1 MMTRCAEFSVTSIW
15 LKHGWAE
22 GEARRFGR
30 DIALRC
36 PDGAARRPYQLIQA
50 HKNNSSKKPY
60 RAGQSLAA
68 PPSRAAQ
75 VFSSFLKN
83 CARCERTLSVSGSF
97 SILAQLLYSAGTQLD
112 SLSGLAPRKS
122 RIDRRSSIGFLC
134 RSSKK

>member
-1 MMTRCAEFSVTSIW
+1 MMRCGEFSVTLIW

-36 PDGAARRPYQLIQA
+36 PDGAARRPYQLIQS

-68 PPSRAAQ
+68 PPSRDAQ

-83 CARCERTLSVSGSF
+83 CARCDRTLSVSGSF
-97 SILAQLLYSAGTQLD
+97 SIVRQLLSLATRLTG
-112 SLSGLAPRKS
+112 LSGSAPKKP
-122 RIDRRSSIGFLC
+122 RIERRSSVGFLC